1 MEKIVLIG
9 GNTIDYIATSKNKL
23 IKKTSNIGSLSISL
37 GGVMRNISVNLANLG
52 MKCYF
57 FTCIGSDLYGKM
69 MNDDLN
75 RHNIEVL
82 SPKIDNFNNASYI
95 CINDSNHDIEDAII
109 DNEIMKELTFDFL
122 LDNKNVFD
130 KSSYLVMDTNL
141 DEAEIDNIFNEFK
154 NKKIIV
160 EAISR
165 SKVNRI
171 KAHLK
176 DIYLLKCNIF
186 EARTLLIDETSSGEI
201 LLDKFISLG
210 VRNLILSQGGDS
222 ILYLENFKKGE
233 VKIVKE
239 ENIVNTTGCGDALLA
254 GIIYK
259 IVNNFSFEEAIK
271 FGREMA
277 RLTLHSDSATS
288 EKVKELVK

>member
-37 GGVMRNISVNLANLG
+37 GGVMRNICINLANLG

-57 FTCIGSDLYGKM
+57 FTCIGSDLYGRM
-69 MNDDLN
+69 MQDDLVK
-75 RHNIEVL
+75 HNIEVFT
-82 SPKIDNFNNASYI
+82 PKIENFNNASYI
-95 CINDSNHDIEDAII
+95 CINDSNHDMEDAII
-109 DNEIMKELTFDFL
+109 DNEIMEKLTVDYL
-122 LDNKNVFD
+122 LDNKNIFD
-130 KSSYLVMDTNL
+130 NSKYLVMDTNL
-141 DEAEIDNIFNEFK
+141 DEDKIDRIFKEFK
-154 NKKIIV
+154 DKKIIV

-171 KAHLK
+171 KSHLK

-186 EARTLLIDETSSGEI
+186 EARTLLNDEISSSDV
-201 LLDKFISLG
+201 LLDKFINLG
-210 VRNLILSQGGDS
+210 VKKLILSQGGDS
-222 ILYLENFKKGE
+222 ILFIDNFKKGE
-233 VKIVKE
+233 VKIIKE
-239 ENIVNTTGCGDALLA
+239 ENIVNTTGCGDALIA

-259 IVNNFSFEEAIK
+259 IVNNFSLEEGIK

-277 RLTLHSDSATS
+277 KITLHSKEATS
-288 EKVKELVK
+288 EKVMELVK

>member
-37 GGVMRNISVNLANLG
+37 GGLMRNICVNLANLG

-75 RHNIEVL
+75 KHNIDVL

-141 DEAEIDNIFNEFK
+141 DEEEIDNIFNEFK
-154 NKKIIV
+154 DKKIIV

-186 EARTLLIDETSSGEI
+186 EARTLLNDETSSGEI

-233 VKIVKE
+233 VKIEKE
-239 ENIVNTTGCGDALLA
+239 ESIVNTTGCGDALLA

-259 IVNNFSFEEAIK
+259 IVNNYTFEEAIK

-277 RLTLHSDSATS
+277 KLTLHSKAATS

>member
-37 GGVMRNISVNLANLG
+37 GGVMRNICVNLANLG

-69 MNDDLN
+69 MKDDLN
-75 RHNIEVL
+75 KHNIDVL

-141 DEAEIDNIFNEFK
+141 DEEEIDNIFDEFK
-154 NKKIIV
+154 DKKIIV

-176 DIYLLKCNIF
+176 VKWDPNVGHTNRRVFFTRYTKEFKLNCVKNI
-186 EARTLLIDETSSGEI
+186 RLVSLYQTLAVANIKL
-201 LLDKFISLG
+201 FIKSK
-210 VRNLILSQGGDS
+210 D
-222 ILYLENFKKGE
+222 
-233 VKIVKE
+233 
-239 ENIVNTTGCGDALLA
+239 TGS
-254 GIIYK
+254 Y
-259 IVNNFSFEEAIK
+259 
-271 FGREMA
+271 
-277 RLTLHSDSATS
+277 
-288 EKVKELVK
+288 

>member
-37 GGVMRNISVNLANLG
+37 GGVMRNICVNLANLG

-75 RHNIEVL
+75 KHNIDVL

-122 LDNKNVFD
+122 LDNKNVFN

-141 DEAEIDNIFNEFK
+141 DEEEIDNIFNEFK
-154 NKKIIV
+154 DKKIIV

-176 DIYLLKCNIF
+176 DICLLKCNIF
-186 EARTLLIDETSSGEI
+186 EARTLLNDETSSGEI
-201 LLDKFISLG
+201 LLDKFIYLG

-233 VKIVKE
+233 VKIEKE
-239 ENIVNTTGCGDALLA
+239 ESIVNTTGCGDALLA

-259 IVNNFSFEEAIK
+259 IVNNYTFEEAIK

-277 RLTLHSDSATS
+277 KLTLHSKAATS